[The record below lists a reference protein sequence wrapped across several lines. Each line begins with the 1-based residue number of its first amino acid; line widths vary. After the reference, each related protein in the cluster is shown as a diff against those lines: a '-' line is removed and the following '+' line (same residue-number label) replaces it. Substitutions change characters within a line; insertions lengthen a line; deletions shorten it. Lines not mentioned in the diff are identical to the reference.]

1 MGATVSFQAA
11 TRGHMADWWLG
22 EETIGELIS
31 RARSRLGKSQ
41 YALAEALREVSGRSD
56 GVPDRSMVARWE
68 TGRRVPTPYWRIH
81 LAAVLQ
87 LPAAELD
94 RAAAVAK
101 ARRASYPEAAG
112 ALPSGERLRHVLA
125 HPGSADL
132 MSVAYIREQVRRLD
146 EQYDRVPSTAL
157 IPDAGQHLGQ
167 ISFLGAHARR
177 SYVRRELHAAE
188 AEAATLMGQLVWD
201 ASQRRDHDTAVAYFD
216 QAVHAAQERGDKAAE
231 GLALLRKSFVALYG
245 WRDPKA
251 GLGLTQQT
259 ASTAA
264 GASQVLTGLAMLHT
278 AEAHAM
284 LGNRRDCE
292 QALQAAGAQFG
303 RIQPGDPAI
312 DLFSPSQPGRLAGSC
327 YLFLHD
333 AKGAAGILEETA
345 QALQDQS
352 KSQVVVLGNLA
363 LAYIRLGSLDAA
375 VARLNLAIDVTER
388 NRGGGGMTIICS
400 AGRQLRRWR
409 DSPEVQD
416 VSDRIM
422 ALMAA

>member
-22 EETIGELIS
+22 EEAVGELIS
-31 RARSRLGKSQ
+31 RARGRLGKSQ
-41 YALAEALREVSGRSD
+41 YALAEALREISGRGD

-146 EQYDRVPSTAL
+146 EQYDRAPSTAL

-167 ISFLGAHARR
+167 ISFLGMHARR
-177 SYVRRELHAAE
+177 SYVRRELYAAE

-216 QAVHAAQERGDKAAE
+216 QAVHAAQDRGDKAAE

-259 ASTAA
+259 ASTAV

-284 LGNRRDCE
+284 LGDRRYCE

-352 KSQVVVLGNLA
+352 KSQAVILGNLA
-363 LAYIRLGSLDAA
+363 LAYIRLGALDAA

>member
-1 MGATVSFQAA
+1 
-11 TRGHMADWWLG
+11 MADWWLD
-22 EETIGELIS
+22 EEAVGELIS
-31 RARSRLGKSQ
+31 RARDRLGKSQ
-41 YALAEALREVSGRSD
+41 YTLAEALREVSGRSD

-68 TGRRVPTPYWRIH
+68 TGRRIPIPYWRVH
-81 LAAVLQ
+81 LAAVLR

-94 RAAAVAK
+94 RAAAVTK
-101 ARRASYPEAAG
+101 ARRASHPEPVG

-125 HPGSADL
+125 DPGSADL
-132 MSVAYIREQVRRLD
+132 MSVAYLREQVRRLD
-146 EQYDRVPSTAL
+146 EQYDRAPSTAL

-167 ISFLGAHARR
+167 ISFLGMHARR
-177 SYVRRELHAAE
+177 SYVRRELYAAE

-216 QAVHAAQERGDKAAE
+216 QAVRAAQERGDKAAE
-231 GLALLRKSFVALYG
+231 GLALLRKSFVVLYG

-251 GLGLTQQT
+251 GLELTQHT
-259 ASTAA
+259 AHTTA
-264 GASQVLTGLAMLHT
+264 GTSHVLTGLAMLHT
-278 AEAHAM
+278 AESHAM
-284 LGNRRDCE
+284 LGNRHECQR
-292 QALQAAGAQFG
+292 ALGTADAQFA
-303 RIQPGDPAI
+303 RVQPGDPAA

-345 QALQDQS
+345 QVLQDQS
-352 KSQVVVLGNLA
+352 KSQAVVLGNLA
-363 LAYIRLGSLDAA
+363 LAYIRLGALDAA
-375 VARLNLAIDVTER
+375 VARLNLAIDVTKR

-409 DSPEVQD
+409 DSAEVQD
-416 VSDRIM
+416 ICDRIM

>member
-1 MGATVSFQAA
+1 
-11 TRGHMADWWLG
+11 MADWWLG
-22 EETIGELIS
+22 EEAVGELIS
-31 RARSRLGKSQ
+31 RARDRLGKSQ
-41 YALAEALREVSGRSD
+41 YTLAEALREASGRND

-68 TGRRVPTPYWRIH
+68 TRRRIPTPYWRVQ

-87 LPAAELD
+87 LSAAQLD
-94 RAAAVAK
+94 RAAAVTK
-101 ARRASYPEAAG
+101 ARRASHPESVG
-112 ALPSGERLRHVLA
+112 ALPSDERLRHVLA

-132 MSVAYIREQVRRLD
+132 MSVACLREQVRHLD
-146 EQYDRVPSTAL
+146 EQYDRAPSTAL

-167 ISFLGAHARR
+167 ISFLGMHARR
-177 SYVRRELHAAE
+177 SYVRRELHEAE

-216 QAVHAAQERGDKAAE
+216 QAVRAAQERGDNAAE
-231 GLALLRKSFVALYG
+231 GLALLRKSFVVLYG

-251 GLGLTQQT
+251 GFELTQHAAHTT
-259 ASTAA
+259 AGTS
-264 GASQVLTGLAMLHT
+264 SVLTGLAMLHT
-278 AEAHAM
+278 AESHAM
-284 LGNRRDCE
+284 LGNRHECQR
-292 QALQAAGAQFG
+292 ALGTADAQFA
-303 RIQPGDPAI
+303 RVQPGDPAI

-327 YLFLHD
+327 YLYLHD
-333 AKGAAGILEETA
+333 AKGAARILEEVA

-352 KSQVVVLGNLA
+352 KSQAVALGNLA
-363 LAYIRLGSLDAA
+363 LAYIRLGALDAA

-409 DSPEVQD
+409 DSADVQD
-416 VSDRIM
+416 VCDRIM

>member
-1 MGATVSFQAA
+1 
-11 TRGHMADWWLG
+11 MADWWLG
-22 EETIGELIS
+22 EEAVGELIS
-31 RARSRLGKSQ
+31 RARGRLGKSQ
-41 YALAEALREVSGRSD
+41 YALAEALRETSGRSD

-68 TGRRVPTPYWRIH
+68 TGRRIPTPYWRVH

-87 LPAAELD
+87 LSAAQLD
-94 RAAAVAK
+94 RAAAVTK
-101 ARRASYPEAAG
+101 ARRASHPESVG
-112 ALPSGERLRHVLA
+112 ALPSDERLRHVLA

-132 MSVAYIREQVRRLD
+132 MSVAYLREQVRHLD
-146 EQYDRVPSTAL
+146 EQYDRAPSTAL

-167 ISFLGAHARR
+167 ISFLGMHARR
-177 SYVRRELHAAE
+177 SYVRRELYAAE
-188 AEAATLMGQLVWD
+188 SEAATLMGQLVWD

-216 QAVHAAQERGDKAAE
+216 QAVRAAQERGDNAAE
-231 GLALLRKSFVALYG
+231 GLALLRKSFVVLYG

-251 GLGLTQQT
+251 GLELTQHT
-259 ASTAA
+259 AHTTA
-264 GASQVLTGLAMLHT
+264 GTSHVLTGLAMLHT
-278 AEAHAM
+278 AESHAM
-284 LGNRRDCE
+284 FGNRHECQR
-292 QALQAAGAQFG
+292 ALGTADAQFA
-303 RIQPGDPAI
+303 RVQPGDPAI

-333 AKGAAGILEETA
+333 AKGAARILEEVA

-352 KSQVVVLGNLA
+352 KSQAVALGNLA
-363 LAYIRLGSLDAA
+363 LAYIRLGALDAA

-409 DSPEVQD
+409 DSAEVQD
-416 VSDRIM
+416 VCDRIM

>member
-1 MGATVSFQAA
+1 
-11 TRGHMADWWLG
+11 MADWWLG
-22 EETIGELIS
+22 EETVGELIS
-31 RARSRLGKSQ
+31 RARDRLGKSQ
-41 YALAEALREVSGRSD
+41 YTLAEALREVSGRSD

-68 TGRRVPTPYWRIH
+68 TGRRIPTPYWRVH

-87 LPAAELD
+87 LSAAQLD
-94 RAAAVAK
+94 RAAAVTK
-101 ARRASYPEAAG
+101 ARRASHPESVG
-112 ALPSGERLRHVLA
+112 ALPSDERLRHVLA

-132 MSVAYIREQVRRLD
+132 MSVAYLREQVRRLD
-146 EQYDRVPSTAL
+146 ERYDRAPSTAL

-167 ISFLGAHARR
+167 ISFLGMHARR
-177 SYVRRELHAAE
+177 SYVRRELYAAE

-216 QAVHAAQERGDKAAE
+216 QAVRAAQERGDNAAE
-231 GLALLRKSFVALYG
+231 GLALLRKSFVVLYG

-251 GLGLTQQT
+251 GLELTQHT
-259 ASTAA
+259 AHTAA
-264 GASQVLTGLAMLHT
+264 GTSHVLTGLAMLHT
-278 AEAHAM
+278 AESHAM
-284 LGNRRDCE
+284 LGNRHECQR
-292 QALQAAGAQFG
+292 ALGTADAQFA
-303 RIQPGDPAI
+303 RVQPGDPAI

-333 AKGAAGILEETA
+333 AKGAARILEEVA

-352 KSQVVVLGNLA
+352 KSQAVALGNLA
-363 LAYIRLGSLDAA
+363 LAYIRLGALDAA

-409 DSPEVQD
+409 DSAEVQD
-416 VSDRIM
+416 ICDRIM